1 MADNDDFEVTPWD
14 VEGTVDYQRLI
25 DKFGTERL
33 TDDLKQRLFSLAGQ
47 DNLYLR
53 RDFIFSHRDL
63 DDVLD
68 DYDDGGE
75 FYVYTGRAPSG
86 KMHIGHIVSFYLTK
100 WFQDAFNVNVYIQI
114 PDDEKYWA
122 KDDLSLSDIDHYA
135 TENIKQIAA
144 VGFDPDKTFIFRNR
158 EYIANMYD
166 AAIKVSNEVNYSVA
180 KSVFGFKSST
190 NIGMSFYP
198 ALQMLPTFFEENPCL
213 IPAAIDQDPY
223 WRIQRDI
230 AHKFNHDKTAAVH
243 NKFIPALTGPD
254 GKMSSSKPKSAIML
268 DDDKQTI
275 KDKVHSQAYSGG
287 GDTLKEHREHGADLN
302 VDVSYQWLHNL
313 FLEDDDELRRIADEY
328 SSGEMTTGEIK
339 DILVDELWEFLQAHQ
354 ERKEN
359 ADELVEDMMY
369 DGSLASEMW
378 NTNIELE
385 K

>member
-1 MADNDDFEVTPWD
+1 MPDKNDFEVTPWD

-33 TDDLKQRLFSLAGQ
+33 DNTLKQRIFNVSGD

-53 RDFIFSHRDL
+53 RDFVFSHRDL
-63 DDVLD
+63 DNILD
-68 DYDDGGE
+68 SFEDGGE
-75 FYVYTGRAPSG
+75 FYLYTGRAPSG

-122 KDDLSLSDIDHYA
+122 KDTLFLSDIDTYA
-135 TENIKQIAA
+135 EQNIKQIAA

-158 EYIANMYD
+158 EYIGNMYD

-180 KSVFGFKSST
+180 QSVFGFQSST

-198 ALQMLPTFFEENPCL
+198 ALQMLPTFFEDNQCL

-230 AHKFNHDKTAAVH
+230 AHKFGHDKTAAVH

-254 GKMSSSKPKSAIML
+254 GKMSSSNPKSSIML
-268 DDDKQTI
+268 DDEKQTI

-287 GDTLKEHREHGADLN
+287 GDTLDEHREHGADLS

-339 DILVDELWEFLQAHQ
+339 NILIDNLWEFLQAHQ
-354 ERKEN
+354 ERKDN
-359 ADELVEDMMY
+359 ADKHVQELMY
-369 DGSLASEMW
+369 DGNLAETMW
-378 NTNIELE
+378 NANIELT